1 MASKKVILCPNPF
14 RDERL
19 AAAKRSKEILENVGL
34 QTVVCLP
41 FNREGYGEEL
51 GVPIRPLQQE
61 IKSADLLIAFGGD
74 GTILHLARTVALHRV
89 PVLGINLGSL
99 GFMSELELN
108 ELDRLRDLKDWNF
121 TVESR
126 MMLDVS
132 VVRGGRTV
140 YNTIALNDAVIS
152 KGSIARVVRLN
163 IFTEEGFLTR
173 VGGDGVVLATPTG
186 STGYSMAA
194 GGPIVE
200 PTARN
205 LLITPICPHS
215 TRSSCYVLSP
225 EHRITVEA
233 MDANR
238 KFVYLSSDGG
248 KAFPSKT
255 GIRSASRSPGTPRSW
270 CACRRRAS
278 ARFSIKKWER
288 RPHAMKN
295 ERQTQLL
302 QIISEESIE
311 TQEQLLERL
320 QARGIKSTQAT
331 ISRDIKQL
339 HLVKEPTGHGRYRYA
354 VSAHKTKLNF
364 EGKLRTIFRESVL
377 SVDCAQNLVVLKTIE
392 GMANGAAFTLDNMQD
407 TDIVGTLA
415 GDDTI
420 LLVFHDNANAL
431 DFCEQVKEMLR

>member
-1 MASKKVILCPNPF
+1 M
-14 RDERL
+14 
-19 AAAKRSKEILENVGL
+19 
-34 QTVVCLP
+34 VCLP

-225 EHRITVEA
+225 EHRITGEA
-233 MDANR
+233 IDANR

-248 KAFPSKT
+248 KAFSLKN
-255 GIRSASRSPGTPRSW
+255 GDQIRVSQSRHTTQL
-270 CACRRRAS
+270 
-278 ARFSIKKWER
+278 IKKWVR